1 MMVLAARTG
10 CAVPM
15 AAGDE
20 VDIVNP
26 SGSQV
31 VDTWA
36 LARPDVHEHL
46 SMEHTRAALLGLVPR
61 VGDGLVSNR
70 RDVLLTLVEDTSPG
84 VHDTLIPACDP
95 ARYRMLGAP
104 EGHASCQQNFLA
116 AVRDAG
122 YERTQVPSPLN
133 LFMNIPWTADG
144 SLSFAPPVS
153 APGDRVRLRAER
165 DLLLVL
171 SACPQDLVPVNGVG
185 QRPQDIHY
193 RLVTGSTAS
202 M

>member
-1 MMVLAARTG
+1 MEVIAAGTG
-10 CAVPM
+10 RAIRL

-20 VDIVNP
+20 VEIVSP
-26 SGSQV
+26 VGTQV

-36 LARPDVHEHL
+36 LCLPDATEHL
-46 SMEHTRAALLGLVPR
+46 SMEHTRAALLRLVPR
-61 VGDGLVSNR
+61 VGDQLVTNR
-70 RDVLLTLVEDTSPG
+70 RQALLTVIDDTSPG

-122 YERTQVPSPLN
+122 VEPSCIPSPLN
-133 LFMNIPWTADG
+133 LFMHVPWTADG
-144 SLSFAPPVS
+144 RLEFAPPLS
-153 APGDRVRLRAER
+153 RPGDLVRFRAER

-171 SACPQDLVPVNGVG
+171 SACPQDLVPVNGV
-185 QRPQDIHY
+185 QMRLTDILY
-193 RLVTGSTAS
+193 RVLN
-202 M
+202 